1 MNWGKRGP
9 LLAGAVV
16 AVLALLG
23 LSLFTVNENEFAVR
37 SSLGKMQPETYA
49 PGLHWCWPF
58 ESIARVERR
67 VIGQRLQGESF
78 LTAEQQALVLDIA
91 LSWRVRDPATFLRAS
106 AGEEKLA
113 AGRLADALRGE
124 LKAAYAQQPLVRI
137 IGAPHGGL
145 SAAVMARL
153 NTVAAG
159 LGLEL
164 LDARVQRIDPTDELA
179 NAVYANMQAAYGAQA
194 RQVRAEGAGD
204 AERIRAEAERNRA
217 EILASANRDAQRV
230 RGEGDAQAAGIYARS
245 YGSNPEFAAFY
256 RSLQAYRT
264 ALGREGDI
272 LVIQPEGEF
281 YKYLHSPAR
290 H

>member
-1 MNWGKRGP
+1 MRAARNAP
-9 LLAGAVV
+9 LLASTAA
-16 AVLALLG
+16 AVLALLW
-23 LSLFTVNENEFAVR
+23 LSLFTVSENEFALR
-37 SSLGKMQPETYA
+37 SSLGKIQPETYA

-78 LTAEQQALVLDIA
+78 LTAEQQALVLDIV
-91 LSWRVRDPATFLRAS
+91 LSWRVRDAAIFLRAS
-106 AGEEKLA
+106 AGDERLA
-113 AGRLADALRGE
+113 AARLADTLRGE

-137 IGAPHGGL
+137 VAAERGGL
-145 SAAVMARL
+145 SAPVLAKLSA
-153 NTVAAG
+153 VAAG
-159 LGLEL
+159 LGLQV

-179 NAVYANMQAAYGAQA
+179 NSVYANMQAAYAAQA
-194 RQVRAEGAGD
+194 RQVRAEAAGD

-217 EILASANRDAQRV
+217 AILASANREAQRI

-245 YGSNPEFAAFY
+245 YGANPEFAAFY
-256 RSLQAYRT
+256 QSLQAYRT
-264 ALGREGDI
+264 ALGREGDV